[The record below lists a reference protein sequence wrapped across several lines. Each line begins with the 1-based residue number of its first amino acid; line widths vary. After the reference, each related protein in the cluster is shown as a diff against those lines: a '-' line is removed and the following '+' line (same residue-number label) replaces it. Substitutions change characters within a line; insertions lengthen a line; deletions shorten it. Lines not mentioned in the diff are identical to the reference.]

1 MENTYLDSLLGERE
15 KVLYLSRHHWFI
27 LARSILFEISMIII
41 IFVITVIVGLTPTV
55 APFLPIVL
63 LIGILLIIFP
73 IVTGT
78 RDILIWANH
87 QFIITNRRVMQING
101 IINKNVIDS
110 SLEKVNDVKMVQ
122 SFFGRIFGYGD
133 IDILTAS
140 ELGVNKFRQIDNPIQ
155 FKSAMINAKADLE
168 SVQAVVVESQPN
180 IPSLIAQLA
189 ELRRQEVI
197 TEEEYQAK
205 KANLLS
211 KL

>member
-1 MENTYLDSLLGERE
+1 MAKLYIETLLGENERI
-15 KVLYLSRHHWFI
+15 LMTSRQHWFM
-27 LARSILFEISMIII
+27 LASAIFFEISAILLLFVLTIIVVLTRPEFAVLI
-41 IFVITVIVGLTPTV
+41 SVVG
-55 APFLPIVL
+55 FL
-63 LIGILLIIFP
+63 LILIP
-73 IVTGT
+73 IGTMT
-78 RDILIWANH
+78 RDILIWSNH
-87 QFIITNRRVMQING
+87 QYLITNWRVMQIQG
-101 IINKNVIDS
+101 VINKNVTDS
-110 SLEKVNDVKMVQ
+110 SLEKVNDVKMTQ
-122 SFFGRIFGYGD
+122 SALGRLFGYGD
-133 IDILTAS
+133 IEILTAS